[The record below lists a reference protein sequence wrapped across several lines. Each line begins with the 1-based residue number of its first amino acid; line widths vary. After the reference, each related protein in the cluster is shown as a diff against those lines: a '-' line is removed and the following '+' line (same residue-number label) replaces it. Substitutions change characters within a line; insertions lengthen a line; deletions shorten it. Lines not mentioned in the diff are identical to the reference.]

1 MAHLQ
6 APVGTP
12 ILYDTLILSWDAR
25 IPPGTRMVIMVRVRY
40 SGRWSDW
47 LSLGSYSAT
56 GRSVSASPTKPNWRV
71 AVDTIQSRNDERAG
85 AYQYHVRLISNRR
98 DRTPIVRNVSLVA
111 SQSWRHGD
119 SINVGNLER
128 AWGKRLN
135 VALRSQ
141 YDFDAGAAWCSPT
154 SLSMVTAYWANRY
167 NRKGWNR
174 TVPATAQ
181 GVYDAGAR
189 IWGNWPYTTG
199 FAGHLNLRSRVSRFN
214 SVQQLERWIDAGI
227 PVITS
232 IAWDNRYSSRR
243 LNNAS
248 IYRFTDLSTDT

>member
-1 MAHLQ
+1 
-6 APVGTP
+6 
-12 ILYDTLILSWDAR
+12 
-25 IPPGTRMVIMVRVRY
+25 
-40 SGRWSDW
+40 
-47 LSLGSYSAT
+47 
-56 GRSVSASPTKPNWRV
+56 
-71 AVDTIQSRNDERAG
+71 
-85 AYQYHVRLISNRR
+85 
-98 DRTPIVRNVSLVA
+98 
-111 SQSWRHGD
+111 
-119 SINVGNLER
+119 
-128 AWGKRLN
+128 
-135 VALRSQ
+135 
-141 YDFDAGAAWCSPT
+141 
-154 SLSMVTAYWANRY
+154 MVTAYWANRY

-199 FAGHLNLRSRVSRFN
+199 FARHLNLRSRVSRFN

-248 IYRFTDLSTDT
+248 IYRANYGHLLVVVGFTNAGNVIVNDPATSPRSQVRRVYNRGQFACAWLNSDRWMDGRSDGVVYLVHPRNRSIPAS